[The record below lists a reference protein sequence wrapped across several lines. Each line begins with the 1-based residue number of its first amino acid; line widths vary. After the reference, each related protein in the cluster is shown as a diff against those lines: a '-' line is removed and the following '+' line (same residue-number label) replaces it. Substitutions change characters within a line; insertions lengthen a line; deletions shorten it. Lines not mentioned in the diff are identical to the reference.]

1 MAEINNQNN
10 QEEKELQFSNE
21 VIKKIAALS
30 ASEVEGILS
39 LSGGVAEGFAER
51 LGRKSLTKGVSAETG
66 EKQAAIEL
74 NVIAKYGANV
84 PQVFQEVKRR
94 ITENVR
100 QMTGLEVVEV
110 KMFVDDVDVEGDRKL
125 GEEPEAQETTGR
137 LE

>member
-1 MAEINNQNN
+1 MAEMNNQNN

-39 LSGGVAEGFAER
+39 LSGGVAEDFAER
-51 LGRKSLTKGVSAETG
+51 LGRKSLTKGVNAETG

-84 PQVFQEVKRR
+84 PQVFKEVKRK

-100 QMTGLEVVEV
+100 QMTELEVVEV

-125 GEEPEAQETTGR
+125 GEEPEVQESGR